1 MNAVEVKALF
11 VLTAIK
17 LIRIGGIVYIILFS
31 IYAFLD
37 LYHSQAGPGEMAQSR
52 FFGPYWFAQW
62 LEPGMYLLLSQLF
75 WFKSLYSRKAILI
88 LLSLLLIVLPS
99 KRFMYFITNL
109 DDANALQYLPVNAGN
124 IALELLLN
132 CIVFIFVTFT
142 IVLATGKLKNK
153 TV

>member
-1 MNAVEVKALF
+1 MNAVAVKALF

-17 LIRIGGIVYIILFS
+17 LIRIGGIVYFILFS
-31 IYAFLD
+31 IYALLD
-37 LYHSQAGPGEMAQSR
+37 FYHSQAGPGEMAQSR

-75 WFKSLYSRKAILI
+75 WFKSLYCKKAILI
-88 LLSLLLIVLPS
+88 LLSILLIVLPS
-99 KRFMYFITNL
+99 KRFMYFMTSL
-109 DDANALQYLPVNAGN
+109 GDTDAVQYLSVNAGN

-132 CIVFIFVTFT
+132 CVVFIFITFT